1 MIMLTNPDIYPSEAI
16 IVDSLKTSANAY
28 LQFRKTISETPFNLI
43 ETWRYYKDGKAWLCK
58 ISQKKKTICW
68 LSVWDGHFKLGFY
81 FAVSQSNEISDSDIN
96 FSHKELLLQ
105 VKPIGKLLPLTLEIS
120 NFNNQEDLE
129 NLLKIIS
136 LKIKLK

>member
-16 IVDSLKTSANAY
+16 IADALKNSATAY
-28 LQFRKTISETPFNLI
+28 FLFRKTITETPFNLI
-43 ETWRYYKDGKAWLCK
+43 EEWRYYNDGKAWLCK
-58 ISQKKKTICW
+58 ITHKKKTICW

-81 FAVSQSNEISDSDIN
+81 FAVRQTNEISDSAIN

-105 VKPIGKLLPLTLEIS
+105 AKPIGKLLPLTLEIS

-129 NLLKIIS
+129 NLLKIIT

>member
-16 IVDSLKTSANAY
+16 IADALKTSATAY
-28 LQFRKTISETPFNLI
+28 LLFRKTITETPFNLNDD
-43 ETWRYYKDGKAWLCK
+43 WRYY
-58 ISQKKKTICW
+58 
-68 LSVWDGHFKLGFY
+68 
-81 FAVSQSNEISDSDIN
+81 NEISDSAIN

-105 VKPIGKLLPLTLEIS
+105 AKPIGKLLPLTLEIS

-129 NLLKIIS
+129 NLLKIIT